1 MLGSVLFYAL
11 YPLTLVVIKVSESLV
26 KAASSVLMNGKEAWD
41 TGGPR
46 PQKLA
51 KCQSAVLDEWLGPS
65 GLIHKNSEKT
75 IGDDESKCLEEM
87 QEEIMEKKATP
98 VASGCIPCPTDE
110 DIFWEIQNEGIGPET
125 EAKVQEGVVQS
136 KSHMLNTDMVE
147 GDASQEDVELKG
159 EGIGPETEAKVQEG
173 VVQPKSHVLSSN
185 MAEGGASQEEGIG
198 PETEAKVQ
206 EGVVQPKS
214 HVLSSNKAEGDA
226 SQEDVEMKE
235 EGIRPAIEAKVQEG
249 VVQPKSH
256 MLAEG
261 DASQED
267 IKREDGGMTPPVA
280 QGGESASTNDNQDTG
295 VEAYVAQADLETH
308 PHTGSSDPQGCP
320 ITDCLV
326 MDLGA
331 LLAETQTCDSLPQFK
346 TESQPE
352 MDGWHFPVGHGLAD
366 MAHRPYWQFPAMS
379 YYPALQENTE
389 FKVMWRV
396 WEDLPGP
403 QAEAAVPQ
411 MIDQDP
417 DTLFKFSVMSYNIL
431 AQDLLEA
438 NPDLYL
444 HCSDKVLVWSARL
457 KGIIQEIQAWR
468 PDILCLQE
476 AQEDHFKKQ
485 LQPVLSDMGYS
496 CVYKRRTG
504 SKTDGCAVCY
514 QNKRFSQLSVSLLEL
529 RKERCE
535 LLDRD
540 NVAIVLLLQPI
551 TSQCHDE
558 RGTPICVATTHLLFN
573 PRRGDIKLAQLV
585 LVLAEVD
592 KVVKRCKIMGRDCE
606 VVLCGDF
613 NSLPNMPLYQFIS
626 TGQLH
631 YHGLPAWMISGQED
645 LSHQTHPR
653 RVLAPLLP
661 SSLGINDNC
670 QYVTTSMAKPPPPGE
685 LKYNHDYMLNLRYS
699 QAACVR
705 PKDLEHIPGVT
716 DNAPDQHEK
725 QPCALTF
732 RNTICHCLNLNSA
745 YSHIITGTDRPEVTT
760 VHSSAGA
767 TVDYIFYTARSEHS
781 RSQTDKGARGGLEL
795 IGRLSLLSEAD
806 LWSLRGLPNE
816 IFTSD
821 HLSLLV
827 KFQLRI
833 SPL

>member
-1 MLGSVLFYAL
+1 MTIHTAYSALKANFATGKYLGYSRNAVNALLAETLPSFILRRGLHNARGIVL
-11 YPLTLVVIKVSESLV
+11 KESLV
-26 KAASSVLMNGKEAWD
+26 KAASSVLMNGKETWD

-98 VASGCIPCPTDE
+98 VAI
-110 DIFWEIQNEGIGPET
+110 
-125 EAKVQEGVVQS
+125 
-136 KSHMLNTDMVE
+136 
-147 GDASQEDVELKG
+147 
-159 EGIGPETEAKVQEG
+159 
-173 VVQPKSHVLSSN
+173 
-185 MAEGGASQEEGIG
+185 
-198 PETEAKVQ
+198 
-206 EGVVQPKS
+206 
-214 HVLSSNKAEGDA
+214 
-226 SQEDVEMKE
+226 
-235 EGIRPAIEAKVQEG
+235 
-249 VVQPKSH
+249 
-256 MLAEG
+256 
-261 DASQED
+261 
-267 IKREDGGMTPPVA
+267 
-280 QGGESASTNDNQDTG
+280 
-295 VEAYVAQADLETH
+295 
-308 PHTGSSDPQGCP
+308 
-320 ITDCLV
+320 
-326 MDLGA
+326 
-331 LLAETQTCDSLPQFK
+331 
-346 TESQPE
+346 
-352 MDGWHFPVGHGLAD
+352 
-366 MAHRPYWQFPAMS
+366 
-379 YYPALQENTE
+379 
-389 FKVMWRV
+389 MWRV

-411 MIDQDP
+411 MIDEDP

-431 AQDLLEA
+431 AQDLLVA

-592 KVVKRCKIMGRDCE
+592 KVVKRCKAMGRDCE

-725 QPCALTF
+725 QPCALMF

-781 RSQTDKGARGGLEL
+781 RSQTDKGAHGGLEL